1 MELSVLECN
10 RLQFTQVLFMIKVL
24 SHPGWVVGK
33 VKFRIVANWA
43 SFSFLKKISVS
54 SKRFLQFY
62 LTGRELQA
70 VWECPHRVFRATGEL
85 LTLLAF
91 MWDGRGS

>member
-33 VKFRIVANWA
+33 VKFCIEGNWA
-43 SFSFLKKISVS
+43 YFSFLKKISVS

-62 LTGRELQA
+62 LSEGKLQA
-70 VWECPHRVFRATGEL
+70 F
-85 LTLLAF
+85 
-91 MWDGRGS
+91 

>member
-33 VKFRIVANWA
+33 VKFCIVANWA
-43 SFSFLKKISVS
+43 YFSFLKKISVS
-54 SKRFLQFY
+54 SKRFLQF
-62 LTGRELQA
+62 LLSEGKLQA
-70 VWECPHRVFRATGEL
+70 F
-85 LTLLAF
+85 
-91 MWDGRGS
+91 

>member
-33 VKFRIVANWA
+33 VKFRIEGNWA
-43 SFSFLKKISVS
+43 NFSFLKKISVS
-54 SKRFLQFY
+54 SKRFLQF
-62 LTGRELQA
+62 LLSEGKLQA
-70 VWECPHRVFRATGEL
+70 F
-85 LTLLAF
+85 
-91 MWDGRGS
+91 

>member
-33 VKFRIVANWA
+33 VKFRIKGNWA

-62 LTGRELQA
+62 LSEGKLQA
-70 VWECPHRVFRATGEL
+70 F
-85 LTLLAF
+85 
-91 MWDGRGS
+91 

>member
-33 VKFRIVANWA
+33 VKFCIEGNWA
-43 SFSFLKKISVS
+43 YFSFLKKISVS
-54 SKRFLQFY
+54 SKRFLQF
-62 LTGRELQA
+62 LLSEGKLQA
-70 VWECPHRVFRATGEL
+70 F
-85 LTLLAF
+85 
-91 MWDGRGS
+91 

>member
-10 RLQFTQVLFMIKVL
+10 RLQFTQVPFMIKVL

-33 VKFRIVANWA
+33 VKFCIEGNWA
-43 SFSFLKKISVS
+43 YFSFLKKISVS

-62 LTGRELQA
+62 LSEGKLQA
-70 VWECPHRVFRATGEL
+70 F
-85 LTLLAF
+85 
-91 MWDGRGS
+91 